1 MSQEWFSVP
10 SFPAALPEPPGP
22 LPTRAGGL
30 PEVPPF
36 GIRTPYTTAP
46 LPRPS
51 HEVLALFC
59 LFPFCKRL
67 SIYEIFL
74 NSTAPVVESS
84 ALSSLISCV
93 TIGAILVVFILK
105 LKQFPPEV
113 MGMDF
118 GMFNFHA

>member
-1 MSQEWFSVP
+1 MVLSPVLSCC
-10 SFPAALPEPPGP
+10 PA
-22 LPTRAGGL
+22 RATWS
-30 PEVPPF
+30 
-36 GIRTPYTTAP
+36 TPYTGRWASGSTTLWYTYP
-46 LPRPS
+46 LHHCAFAKTLSQGPRLILS
-51 HEVLALFC
+51 V
-59 LFPFCKRL
+59 FPFCKRL

-74 NSTAPVVESS
+74 NSTAPAVESS